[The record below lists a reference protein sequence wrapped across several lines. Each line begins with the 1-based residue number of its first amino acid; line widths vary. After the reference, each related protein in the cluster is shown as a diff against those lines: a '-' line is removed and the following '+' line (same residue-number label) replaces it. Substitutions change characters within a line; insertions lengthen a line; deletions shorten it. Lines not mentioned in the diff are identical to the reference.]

1 MPGGR
6 QTQVQKSMKKDGLIR
21 HLARGRG
28 GGGVRCQEGGADT
41 RSKTQRREN
50 VLESLLP
57 EDRGGAGVGGGAI
70 PMAGRR
76 VGTRSKVQGRENVLV
91 SLLHKEKEKTVAGRG
106 QGGGGDGEGYDA
118 RKAGRDTRSK
128 VQGRGC
134 AGEALA

>member
-1 MPGGR
+1 MSR
-6 QTQVQKSMKKDGLIR
+6 RRCR
-21 HLARGRG
+21 HTFKNPEERECAGESLARRPGRG
-28 GGGVRCQEGGADT
+28 GG
-41 RSKTQRREN
+41 
-50 VLESLLP
+50 
-57 EDRGGAGVGGGAI
+57 GGGAI

-134 AGEALA
+134 AGESLA

>member
-1 MPGGR
+1 MPG
-6 QTQVQKSMKKDGLIR
+6 TWS
-21 HLARGRG
+21 
-28 GGGVRCQEGGADT
+28 DT
-41 RSKTQRREN
+41 CSK
-50 VLESLLP
+50 
-57 EDRGGAGVGGGAI
+57 I

-118 RKAGRDTRSK
+118 RKAGRHTRSK

-134 AGEALA
+134 AGESLA